1 MRAILM
7 GQDAVYILTDFNYAI
22 ATSIYIF
29 QKTYVCKISLLRL
42 CHPLAS
48 SANALV
54 LNVQLN
60 WTTLFAPYEFSPL
73 NIS

>member
-29 QKTYVCKISLLRL
+29 QKTYVCKISLLR
-42 CHPLAS
+42 
-48 SANALV
+48 
-54 LNVQLN
+54 
-60 WTTLFAPYEFSPL
+60 
-73 NIS
+73 